1 MPAETPTRAGAG
13 FSGAFFLSY
22 VSTMKAEFN
31 ALTAGT
37 LERALGMMGSLYS
50 EAGAAHHRER
60 ARRAAEWLMA
70 NPELGG
76 VWLIHLNDKRVNGQ
90 PVGYL
95 CVTLCYSLEFDGRF
109 ALLDELYLE
118 AAWRGKGIGAQAIAF
133 AAKWSRARG
142 LAAMRLEVAH
152 TNSRAIE
159 LYRREGFKAHDRH
172 LMTKWL

>member
-1 MPAETPTRAGAG
+1 
-13 FSGAFFLSY
+13 
-22 VSTMKAEFN
+22 MKAEFN

-37 LERALGMMGSLYS
+37 MERALRMMGCLYS

-60 ARRAAEWLMA
+60 ARRAAEGLMA

-76 VWLIHLNDKRVNGQ
+76 VWLIHVSDERVSDERANGERANGERANGE

-118 AAWRGKGIGAQAIAF
+118 EASRGKGIGAQAIAF
-133 AAKWSRARG
+133 AAEFGRARG
-142 LAAMRLEVAH
+142 LTAIRLEVAH
-152 TNSRAIE
+152 TNSHAVE

>member
-1 MPAETPTRAGAG
+1 
-13 FSGAFFLSY
+13 
-22 VSTMKAEFN
+22 MKAEFN

-37 LERALGMMGSLYS
+37 LDRALGMMGSLYA

-60 ARRAAEWLMA
+60 ARRAAEGLMA
-70 NPELGG
+70 NPEMGG
-76 VWLIHLNDKRVNGQ
+76 VWLIHVSDERVSDERVNGERVSDERVSDERVDGE

-133 AAKWSRARG
+133 AAEWSRARG
-142 LAAMRLEVAH
+142 LAAIRLEVAH
-152 TNSRAIE
+152 TNSRAVE

>member
-1 MPAETPTRAGAG
+1 
-13 FSGAFFLSY
+13 
-22 VSTMKAEFN
+22 MKAEFN

-37 LERALGMMGSLYS
+37 LDRALGMMGSLYA

-60 ARRAAEWLMA
+60 ARRAAEGLMA
-70 NPELGG
+70 NPEMGG
-76 VWLIHLNDKRVNGQ
+76 VWLIHVSDERVSDEGVDGE

-118 AAWRGKGIGAQAIAF
+118 EAWRGKGIGAQAIAF
-133 AAKWSRARG
+133 AAEWSRARG
-142 LAAMRLEVAH
+142 LAAIRLEVAH
-152 TNSRAIE
+152 TNSRAVE

>member
-1 MPAETPTRAGAG
+1 
-13 FSGAFFLSY
+13 
-22 VSTMKAEFN
+22 MKAEFN
-31 ALTAGT
+31 ALTGGT
-37 LERALGMMGSLYS
+37 IDRALRMMGMLYS
-50 EAGAAHHRER
+50 EAGATHHRER
-60 ARRAAEWLMA
+60 ARRAAEGLMA

-76 VWLIHLNDKRVNGQ
+76 VWLIHVKYERVHDE

-118 AAWRGKGIGAQAIAF
+118 EAWRGKGIGAQAIAF
-133 AAKWSRARG
+133 AAEWGRARG
-142 LAAMRLEVAH
+142 LAAIRLEVAR

-159 LYRREGFKAHDRH
+159 LYRREGFQAQDRH

>member
-1 MPAETPTRAGAG
+1 
-13 FSGAFFLSY
+13 
-22 VSTMKAEFN
+22 MKAEFS

-37 LERALGMMGSLYS
+37 LEHALRMMGRLYS
-50 EAGAAHHRER
+50 EAGAAHDRER
-60 ARRAAEWLMA
+60 ARRAAEGLMA

-76 VWLIHLNDKRVNGQ
+76 VWLIHVIGEQVHGEQVDGE

-118 AAWRGKGIGAQAIAF
+118 EAWRGRGIGAQAIAF
-133 AAKWSRARG
+133 ATEWSRARG
-142 LAAMRLEVAH
+142 LAAIRLEVAH
-152 TNSRAIE
+152 TNSRALG

>member
-1 MPAETPTRAGAG
+1 
-13 FSGAFFLSY
+13 
-22 VSTMKAEFN
+22 MKAEFN
-31 ALTAGT
+31 ALTAGAM
-37 LERALGMMGSLYS
+37 ERALDMMGRLYS

-60 ARRAAEWLMA
+60 ARRAADGLMA

-76 VWLIHLNDKRVNGQ
+76 VWLIEVHGETA
-90 PVGYL
+90 GYF

-118 AAWRGKGIGAQAIAF
+118 EAWRRKGIGAQAIAF
-133 AAKWSRARG
+133 AAEWSRARS
-142 LAAMRLEVAH
+142 LAAIRLEVAH
-152 TNSRAIE
+152 TNSRALE

>member
-1 MPAETPTRAGAG
+1 
-13 FSGAFFLSY
+13 
-22 VSTMKAEFN
+22 MKAEFN

-37 LERALGMMGSLYS
+37 MERALRMMGNLYA

-60 ARRAAEWLMA
+60 ARRAAEGLMA

-76 VWLIHLNDKRVNGQ
+76 VWLIHVSDERVSDERVSDERADGE

-95 CVTLCYSLEFDGRF
+95 CVTLCYSLEFGGRF

-118 AAWRGKGIGAQAIAF
+118 EAWRGKGIGAQAMAF
-133 AAKWSRARG
+133 AAEWSRGRG
-142 LAAMRLEVAH
+142 LAAIRLEVGH